1 MAVLAA
7 VFARNGGFGSPQAFV
22 DGMVPAILM
31 GAAFVGLGAV
41 AAFAIPRTRRVPAE
55 QPELRV
61 ASPHGGPAVGD
72 PAPVYIR
79 IDE

>member
-22 DGMVPAILM
+22 DGMVPAILI

-41 AAFAIPRTRRVPAE
+41 AAFAIPRTRRVTAE
-55 QPELRV
+55 QPELSRPARRRPV
-61 ASPHGGPAVGD
+61 AGD
-72 PAPVYIR
+72 PTPVYIR